1 MSTLYQPLGGV
12 KVLDL
17 GILIPPALTSAKLV
31 ALGADVV
38 KVEQPPWGDR
48 IRAIP
53 PYGDDG
59 ESPQH
64 MAQNW
69 GKRSIALD
77 LGDEE
82 GRATFLRLADV
93 ADVIVENQLAGSW
106 ARLGIDFAALRSER
120 PELVVCS
127 ITGFGQ
133 TGPYATLPSHGLNM
147 DALADTLNLDWIE
160 GEPRL
165 GWTFTS
171 WGNELGSAYAAL
183 AIVAAVL
190 SARTTG
196 EGAWIDLS
204 CWDALVESHRTEIA
218 MTNVGGAP
226 FNMHESSTGE
236 MYNAYLTQD
245 GKPFLMAALEQKFW
259 DAFCRG
265 VGREDLVPLRD
276 AEEQIH
282 FGWDDEQLHRELA
295 DIFATATADEWDR
308 RFLEWDVPGLEDPR
322 DPRGHGA
329 RALRGARDRRGRT
342 GFVAQHHERDPVA
355 SHRRTCRLGTRATTR
370 AGRAPR
376 RDHGRVAHAVN
387 LEFGF
392 LARGRPDQ
400 PSSRADVERLE
411 ALGIDS
417 LWSAGHISNGRAVPE
432 AVVGAALLAGQTERV
447 RIGTAVLLAPLYH
460 PVIVAKQFA
469 ELDRATGGRMM
480 LGVGVGGEYPD
491 EFQALQTP
499 VTERGARTDE
509 AIGVLK
515 RLWSGGAVGNDGPT
529 WPFDPISIDP
539 PPVQPGG
546 PPVIVAGRK
555 APAMRRAAASGDGW
569 MPFLY
574 SPAQYAAS
582 VETVRGH
589 AVSIGQRPRRVRLD
603 VLRVRERRRR
613 CGRSAPQGR
622 DVRRWGAGRQ
632 RHALRGDDRSCRRR
646 RHPGAGGGEAVRIR
660 RRRGPAFRHHR
671 VRHGRRARG
680 ERVMREI
687 VPEVHRADP

>member
-1 MSTLYQPLGGV
+1 MTASYQPLAGV

-38 KVEQPPWGDR
+38 KVEQPPGGDR

-53 PYGDDG
+53 PFAVDG

-77 LGDEE
+77 LRSDE
-82 GRATFLRLADV
+82 GRATFFRLAEV

-106 ARLGIDFAALRSER
+106 ARLGIDFAALRAER

-133 TGPYATLPSHGLNM
+133 TGPYASLPSHGLNM
-147 DALADTLNLDWIE
+147 DALADTLNVEWNG

-171 WGNELGSAYAAL
+171 WGNELGAAYAAL

-190 SARTTG
+190 STRTGG

-204 CWDALVESHRTEIA
+204 CWDALVESHRTELA
-218 MTNVGGAP
+218 MTTATGSA
-226 FNMHESSTGE
+226 FNMHGSSTGE
-236 MYNAYLTQD
+236 MYNAYVTED

-259 DAFCRG
+259 EAFCRG

-276 AEEQIH
+276 AR
-282 FGWDDEQLHRELA
+282 GA
-295 DIFATATADEWDR
+295 DPLRMGRRPTPSGAGRHLRDRDR
-308 RFLEWDVPGLEDPR
+308 RRVGPPFSRMGRAGLEDPR
-322 DPRGHGA
+322 DPRGDGA
-329 RALRGARDRRGRT
+329 RALRGAADPGRPARI
-342 GFVAQHHERDPVA
+342 VAQHHQCDPLAPHRGAGGLGPRTSTRDRCARRRGARRMAAPV
-355 SHRRTCRLGTRATTR
+355 T
-370 AGRAPR
+370 
-376 RDHGRVAHAVN
+376 

-392 LARGRPDQ
+392 LAQGRPDQ
-400 PSSRADVERLE
+400 PNSRADVERLE

-417 LWSAGHISNGRAVPE
+417 LWSAGHLANGRSVPE

-447 RIGTAVLLAPLYH
+447 KIGTAVLLAPLYH

-469 ELDRATGGRMM
+469 QLDRATGGRMM
-480 LGVGVGGEYPD
+480 LGVGVGGEYPA

-509 AIGVLK
+509 AIAVLK
-515 RLWSGGAVGNDGPT
+515 RLWSGEVVGNDGSA
-529 WPFDPISIDP
+529 WPFDPICIDP

-555 APAMRRAAASGDGW
+555 APAIRRAAATGDGW

-582 VETVRGH
+582 VESVRGH
-589 AVSIGQRPRRVRLD
+589 AATIGRDLGDFAWMCFLFVSVD
-603 VLRVRERRRR
+603 DDAAEARRRAVTFV
-613 CGRSAPQGR
+613 GGAQAGDSARFEAMIDHVAVVGTPDQVAAKLSAFADAGARHFVITMCDADAVRGAERVAR
-622 DVRRWGAGRQ
+622 DV
-632 RHALRGDDRSCRRR
+632 
-646 RHPGAGGGEAVRIR
+646 
-660 RRRGPAFRHHR
+660 
-671 VRHGRRARG
+671 
-680 ERVMREI
+680 
-687 VPEVHRADP
+687 VPEVRDAGP